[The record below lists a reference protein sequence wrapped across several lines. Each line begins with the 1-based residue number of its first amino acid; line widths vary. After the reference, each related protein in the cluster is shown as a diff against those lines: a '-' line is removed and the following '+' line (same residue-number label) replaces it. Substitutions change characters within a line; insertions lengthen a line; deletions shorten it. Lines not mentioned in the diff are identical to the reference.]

1 MRAPILLVVEDDAI
15 IARHLQFV
23 LRKLG
28 YQVDCIVRSGAD
40 AIQKAAELLPDLI
53 LMDIHLEGE
62 MDGVD
67 AAEEIIRQ
75 NKIPIIYLTAYA
87 GDDLLKRA
95 RVTAPAGYILKPF
108 EERHLHATIEM
119 ALEKHQLEIQLQEK
133 NERYA
138 AVMAQLSDGFLIID
152 PLTHQI
158 IEVNPAFTRM
168 LGRPAEEIIG
178 KRIERILGLNT
189 NQFWATVKTTST
201 GLQNWHREYRH
212 TRRDGSY
219 LYLDVNLNKVEIQN
233 QDLLCA
239 VVRDITEHRA
249 VEESLKN
256 MQAELEELVR
266 QRTAELE
273 VANRQLEQLVE
284 GRTQELKQTHVRLS
298 DENRERRLLEAKYR
312 NIVENASI
320 GIFQA
325 TLDGQFLSAN
335 PALAVMFGYDSPEE
349 MMTTV
354 TDIARQLYVHPEKRA
369 ENLVKASQ
377 AAGYIELETEYKR
390 KDGSETLGLLHY
402 RVVRDDTGNPL
413 YIEGFVYDISQR
425 KASENILRLSEERF
439 RTIYNQTPVMLQSI
453 DIHNRLISV
462 SDFWLD
468 TLGYTREEV
477 LGKYFTDFLTYDSR
491 RYALEVVDPAFSQ
504 SGVCKEIPYQ
514 FVKKNGEVIDTL
526 FSAVSERDTSG
537 KILSSMA
544 VMVDIT
550 RLKRTED
557 QLQRQLQRL
566 ASLRAVQ
573 MSITANMD
581 LPSTLQTLLEQVTA
595 QLSVDA
601 AAIMLLDQA
610 SFELRYGASRGFRTP
625 DLKSARLKRGE
636 GYAGLVVQERKLI
649 SSTNLTDTEERQ
661 QYLPLLQNENF
672 VTFHGV
678 PLIAKGNVIGVLE
691 VLHRSVLVPPADWLE
706 YLNAFAAQAA
716 IAIENITLF
725 NEQQSLNRKLIEAYD
740 ATILGWSRT
749 LEMRDQETEGH
760 SQRVAQL
767 TLDLARILGVTE
779 VDAIYRGALLHDI
792 GKVGIPD
799 SILLKPAHLTI
810 EEWEIMRRHPFYAYD
825 LLSPVEFLRPALDI
839 PYCHHERWDGS
850 GYPRGLKGEQI
861 PLPARIFAVV
871 DVWDSLTQ
879 SRPYRPAWPAAK
891 VRAYLQENSGVL
903 FDPHIV
909 EAFLRMEVSI

>member
-1 MRAPILLVVEDDAI
+1 MRAPIILVVEDDAI

-28 YQVDCIVRSGAD
+28 YAVDCIVSSGPD
-40 AIQKAAELLPDLI
+40 AIQKASELLPDLI
-53 LMDIHLEGE
+53 LMDIHLESE
-62 MDGVD
+62 MDGVE
-67 AAEEIIRQ
+67 AAEEILKQ

-87 GDDLLKRA
+87 SDDLLKRA
-95 RVTAPAGYILKPF
+95 RVTAPSGYILKPF

-119 ALEKHQLEIQLQEK
+119 ALQKHQLEIQLQEK
-133 NERYA
+133 NDRYM
-138 AVMAQLSDGFLIID
+138 AVMAQLSDGFLMID

-168 LGRPAEEIIG
+168 VGRSAQELLG

-189 NQFWATVKTTST
+189 HQFWNTVKTNSP
-201 GLQNWHREYRH
+201 GHQKWHREYRY

-219 LYLDVNLNKVEIQN
+219 LDLDVNMNKVEIRN
-233 QDLLCA
+233 QDFLCA
-239 VVRDITEHRA
+239 VVRDITDHRA
-249 VEESLKN
+249 VEESLQK
-256 MQAELEELVR
+256 MQADLEELVR

-273 VANRQLEQLVE
+273 VANRRLEQLVE
-284 GRTQELKQTHVRLS
+284 GRTLELEQTNVRLT
-298 DENRERRLLEAKYR
+298 DENRERRLVEEKFR
-312 NIVENASI
+312 NIVENAAV

-325 TLDGQFLSAN
+325 TVEGKFISAN
-335 PALAVMFGYDSPEE
+335 PALAQIFGYDNPQDLITSI
-349 MMTTV
+349 
-354 TDIARQLYVHPEKRA
+354 TDIAQQLYIHPEKRA
-369 ENLVKASQ
+369 ENLQKAHQSP
-377 AAGYIELETEYKR
+377 GFVELETEYR
-390 KDGSETLGLLHY
+390 CKDGREKLGLLHY
-402 RVVRDDTGNPL
+402 RVVRDDNGNAA

-439 RTIYNQTPVMLQSI
+439 RNIYNQTPVMLHSI
-453 DIHNRLISV
+453 DHQNRLISV
-462 SDFWLD
+462 SDFWLE
-468 TLGYTREEV
+468 TLGYSREEV
-477 LGKYFTDFLTYDSR
+477 LGRLFTDFLTYDSR
-491 RYALEVVDPAFSQ
+491 RYALEVVEPAFTR
-504 SGVCKEIPYQ
+504 SGFCKEIPYQ

-526 FSAVSERDTSG
+526 FSAVSERDHSG
-537 KILSSMA
+537 KIFSSMA
-544 VMVDIT
+544 VMVEIT
-550 RLKRTED
+550 RLKRTEE

-581 LPSTLQTLLEQVTA
+581 LPSTLQTLLEQVTV

-601 AAIMLLDQA
+601 AAILLLDQ
-610 SFELRYGASRGFRTP
+610 STQELRYGAARGFRTP

-636 GYAGLVVQERKLI
+636 GYASLVVQGRKLV
-649 SSTNLTDTEERQ
+649 SSTNLTNTEERQ
-661 QYLPLLQNENF
+661 QYLPLLRNENF

-678 PLIAKGNVIGVLE
+678 PLMVKGTVIGVLE
-691 VLHRSVLVPPADWLE
+691 VLHRSVLVPPADWIE

-725 NEQQSLNRKLIEAYD
+725 DEQQSSNRKLIEAYD

-760 SQRVAQL
+760 AQRVAQL
-767 TLDLARILGVTE
+767 TLDLARILGVT
-779 VDAIYRGALLHDI
+779 DIDSLYRGALLHDI

-799 SILLKPAHLTI
+799 SILLKPSHLSI
-810 EEWEIMRRHPFYAYD
+810 DEWEIMRRHPFYAYE

-879 SRPYRPAWPAAK
+879 KRPYRPAWNVEK
-891 VRAYLQENSGVL
+891 VRAYLQENAGIL
-903 FDPHIV
+903 FDPHVV
-909 EAFLRMEVSI
+909 EAFLHLEV

>member
-1 MRAPILLVVEDDAI
+1 MSAPIILVVEDDAI

-28 YQVDCIVRSGAD
+28 YAVNCIVSSGPD
-40 AIQKAAELLPDLI
+40 AIQKASELLPDLI

-62 MDGVD
+62 MDGVE
-67 AAEEIIRQ
+67 AAEEIVKQ

-87 GDDLLKRA
+87 SDDLLKRA
-95 RVTAPAGYILKPF
+95 RVTAPSGYILKPF

-119 ALEKHQLEIQLQEK
+119 ALQKHSLEIQLQEK
-133 NERYA
+133 NDQFM
-138 AVMAQLSDGFLIID
+138 AVMAQLSDGFLMID

-168 LGRPAEEIIG
+168 VGRSAEEILG

-189 NQFWATVKTTST
+189 HQFWNTVKTSSPDH
-201 GLQNWHREYRH
+201 QKWHREYRY

-219 LYLDVNLNKVEIQN
+219 LDLDVNLNKVEIRN
-233 QDLLCA
+233 QDFLCA
-239 VVRDITEHRA
+239 VVRDITDHRA
-249 VEESLKN
+249 VEESLQK
-256 MQAELEELVR
+256 MQANLEELVR
-266 QRTAELE
+266 QRTGELE
-273 VANRQLEQLVE
+273 VANRRLEQLVE
-284 GRTQELKQTHVRLS
+284 GRTLELEQTNVRLT
-298 DENRERRLLEAKYR
+298 DENRERRLAEEKFR
-312 NIVENASI
+312 NIVENAAV

-325 TLDGQFLSAN
+325 TLEGTFLSAN
-335 PALAVMFGYDSPEE
+335 PALAQFFGYNDPQDLIAS
-349 MMTTV
+349 V
-354 TDIARQLYVHPEKRA
+354 TDIAQQLYLHPDKRSD
-369 ENLVKASQ
+369 NLQKALQSS
-377 AAGYIELETEYKR
+377 GFVELETEYR
-390 KDGSETLGLLHY
+390 CKDGQEKLGLLHY
-402 RVVRDDTGNPL
+402 RVVRDNNGNSS

-439 RTIYNQTPVMLQSI
+439 RNIYNQTPVMLHSI
-453 DIHNRLISV
+453 DHQNRLIIV
-462 SDFWLD
+462 SDFWLE
-468 TLGYTREEV
+468 TLGYYREEV
-477 LGKYFTDFLTYDSR
+477 LGRLFTDFLTYDSR
-491 RYALEVVDPAFSQ
+491 RYALEVVEPAFTR
-504 SGVCKEIPYQ
+504 SGFCKEIPYQ

-526 FSAVSERDTSG
+526 FSAVSERDHSG

-544 VMVDIT
+544 VMVEIT
-550 RLKRTED
+550 RLKRTEE

-566 ASLRAVQ
+566 ASLRALQ

-601 AAIMLLDQA
+601 AAILLLDQ
-610 SFELRYGASRGFRTP
+610 STQELRYGAARGFRTP
-625 DLKSARLKRGE
+625 DLKSACLKRGE

-649 SSTNLTDTEERQ
+649 SSTNLTNTEERQ
-661 QYLPLLQNENF
+661 QYLPLLHNENF

-678 PLIAKGNVIGVLE
+678 PLMVKGTVIGVLE
-691 VLHRSVLVPPADWLE
+691 VLHRSVLVPPADWIE

-725 NEQQSLNRKLIEAYD
+725 EEQQSSNRKLIEAYD

-760 SQRVAQL
+760 AQRVAQL
-767 TLDLARILGVTE
+767 TLDLARVLGVT
-779 VDAIYRGALLHDI
+779 DIDSLYRGALLHDI

-799 SILLKPAHLTI
+799 SILLKPSHLTI
-810 EEWEIMRRHPFYAYD
+810 DEWEIMRRHPFYAYE

-861 PLPARIFAVV
+861 PLPARIFAVM

-879 SRPYRPAWPAAK
+879 NRPYRPAWNVEK
-891 VRAYLQENSGVL
+891 VRAYLLENAGIL
-903 FDPHIV
+903 FDPHVV
-909 EAFLRMEVSI
+909 EAFLHLEV